1 MGKRRR
7 HLWQHGNAMAFPRKS
22 LPESRS
28 NRATHLAVDN
38 LLTTSMM
45 KFATCTKGST
55 LYNSKST
62 SFIWT
67 WADANNRKRESPQK
81 SQQAEGHREEQDRMK
96 QVDVSLSTNHTAF
109 CRQDEEPAYAG
120 HDWKTTAPLSMRW
133 VHMLAVHFVET
144 FRLWVQWQSPD
155 SLHSFVWCKFSAGP
169 TAWCSERNYGSFSQ
183 TKAAS

>member
-38 LLTTSMM
+38 LLTTSMR
-45 KFATCTKGST
+45 KFATCRKGST
-55 LYNSKST
+55 LYNSNST

-67 WADANNRKRESPQK
+67 WADANNRKRESPQQ

-96 QVDVSLSTNHTAF
+96 QVDVSLSPTHTAF
-109 CRQDEEPAYAG
+109 CRQDEEPAYVG

-144 FRLWVQWQSPD
+144 FRLWVQWQSQD
-155 SLHSFVWCKFSAGP
+155 SLHSFVWCKVSAGP

>member
-7 HLWQHGNAMAFPRKS
+7 HLWQHGNAMAFHRKS

-38 LLTTSMM
+38 LLTTSMR

-55 LYNSKST
+55 LYNSNST

-96 QVDVSLSTNHTAF
+96 QVDVSLSPTHTAF
-109 CRQDEEPAYAG
+109 YKQKKNPR
-120 HDWKTTAPLSMRW
+120 
-133 VHMLAVHFVET
+133 MLDMIEKQQHLF
-144 FRLWVQWQSPD
+144 Q
-155 SLHSFVWCKFSAGP
+155 
-169 TAWCSERNYGSFSQ
+169 
-183 TKAAS
+183 